1 MYIAPIKDIRFV
13 FQHLINRA
21 GLQEKTGHDAFNEEL
36 ADAIFDEAAKFAA
49 DIIAP
54 TNRDGDVK
62 GAKRQDDG
70 SVVTPPGFREAY
82 AAMGEQGWTAMDAS
96 EEYGG
101 QNMPMTVSSFVHEMW
116 QSANMAFALCHLLT
130 QGQIYALEKYASPEQ
145 KANYIPAMAEGRW
158 TGTMNLTEPQAGSDL
173 AAIRSMAIPEGD
185 HYRITGQKIYIT
197 YGEHDMAENIVHL
210 LLARTP
216 NAPAGSK
223 GISVFIVPK
232 YLINADGSLGE
243 ANDITCVSI
252 EKKLGIKGS
261 PTAVLQYGDHGGAVG
276 YLVGKEHQ
284 GLEIMFAMMNH
295 ARFTVGMQGLAISER
310 AYQQAVSYAMDR
322 RQGTPIGGEDG
333 DAIISHPDVLRL
345 LASMRADIMAMRGLV
360 GIGAAAMDMAAHDNS
375 PEIQNRLGLLVPIIK
390 GWLTEQSQHV
400 TSAAVQIHGGMGFIE
415 ETGVAQHYRDA
426 RILPIYEGTT
436 AIQAN
441 DLVFRKTIRDGGGAV
456 TDLLDEISQD
466 MVTITGAD
474 ADPASGSTQALASRM
489 ITAVETTRKVVDHL
503 LASANSPRRG
513 AANGHHYLMLLG
525 VLTGG
530 WQMVRGA
537 AIAEDVIKASGA
549 DKPFLEARK
558 AMAKLFITQ
567 RLPQI
572 DALAETIM
580 TGDEAVLDIASDW
593 LADH

>member
-1 MYIAPIKDIRFV
+1 
-13 FQHLINRA
+13 
-21 GLQEKTGHDAFNEEL
+21 
-36 ADAIFDEAAKFAA
+36 IFDEAAKFAA

-54 TNRDGDVK
+54 TNRDGDTK

-70 SVVTPPGFREAY
+70 SVITPPGFREAY

-130 QGQIYALEKYASPEQ
+130 QGQIYALEKYASSEQ
-145 KANYIPAMAEGRW
+145 KANFIPAMAEGRW

-261 PTAVLQYGDHGGAVG
+261 PTAVLQYGDNGGAIG

-310 AYQQAVSYAMDR
+310 AYQQAVSYAIDR
-322 RQGTPIGGEDG
+322 RQGTPIGGEEG
-333 DAIISHPDVLRL
+333 DTIIGHPDVLRL

-360 GIGAAAMDMAAHDNS
+360 GIGAAAMDMAAHDDS

-390 GWLTEQSQHV
+390 GWLTEHSQNV

-456 TDLLDEISQD
+456 TDLLNEINQD
-466 MVTITGAD
+466 MMSIRDDDT
-474 ADPASGSTQALASRM
+474 DPALGSIQTLASRM
-489 ITAVETTRKVVDHL
+489 MTAVETTRKVVDHL

-537 AIAEDVIKASGA
+537 AIAQDVIKAEGS

-558 AMAKLFITQ
+558 AMARLFITQ

-580 TGDEAVLDIASDW
+580 TGDEAVLEISSDW
-593 LADH
+593 LTDH